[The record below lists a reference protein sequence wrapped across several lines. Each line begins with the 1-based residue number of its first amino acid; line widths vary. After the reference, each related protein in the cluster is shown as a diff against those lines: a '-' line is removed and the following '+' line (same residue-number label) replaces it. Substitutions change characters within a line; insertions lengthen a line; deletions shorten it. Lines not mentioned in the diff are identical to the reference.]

1 MQNTS
6 PSGFRLS
13 PQQQQLFISQRGNL
27 GAYSAQC
34 AVLVEGKLDRQ
45 ALVDALHKVVQ
56 RHEILR
62 TTFQRRAGMK
72 MPLQFI
78 HDPLLP
84 PLQEI
89 DLSASRPSD
98 QESTIEEYLRKDR
111 SDPKSLEQ
119 SPLLRLALFTMSIE
133 RHVLAVSLP
142 SLCVDGR
149 SLSYLVP
156 EIAYFYS
163 PGSSTVTIADEPL
176 QYADFS
182 EWQNSIL
189 ESDDEDAQ
197 SGKAYWGQQG
207 LDAPPPMALCFAGKS
222 DNSKEWA
229 PDYCVLKLG
238 SETASKVESLAR
250 ASGASTERC
259 LLAGWQALLCR
270 LVGQSEVLVSLV
282 PAERNHEEVVGALGL
297 YARGLPIRLSL
308 EIERNFT
315 ELVADVNKAV
325 GAVFQWQDYLP
336 VIENSSEVDP
346 SHRPIEFE
354 FDDRRGNYSA
364 AGINFSIYRKYC
376 DRERFNLKL
385 VCIRAEDGLT
395 LEFHFDASIFRAKD
409 VERFAECF
417 RQLLEQSIS
426 PSAGAIGTLDLLSQ
440 TDRQQL
446 LVAFN
451 QTATEYPQD
460 KTLHQLFEEQ
470 VERTP
475 NRVALVCGEAQLTYA
490 QLNVQANQLAHYLR
504 RLGVGANVCVGL
516 CVERSAEMIIG
527 LLGILKAG
535 GAYLPL
541 QPDNPKARL
550 AHLLGE
556 TKAPLLLTQEKL
568 LSQLPEFTGETVCFE
583 RVRTNL
589 QGEAKTNPQSI
600 NSSGDL
606 VYVIYTSGSTGTPK
620 GVATRHRNL
629 VNYATFIVNKLR
641 SSGTATSE
649 GLQFATVSTIGADL
663 GNTCVFPALVS
674 GGCLHVIPY
683 DVAMDGKLFGSYVS
697 LHPIDV
703 LKITPS
709 HLNSLLASQGGNALL
724 PRKVLFLGGEA
735 SSWDLIQRIATGG
748 SCKVIN
754 HYGPTETT
762 VGSLTFD
769 VGDANFESTR
779 SLTVPIGR
787 PIANTQVYLLD
798 SRLAPVPIGVPGELF
813 IGGAGVASGYLNQPE
828 QTAERFVRNPFSTDP
843 NARLYRTGDL
853 ARYLPDGNIEFLGRK
868 DAQVKIRG
876 FRIELGEVENAFRS
890 LKGVRDV
897 VAHVHADSDSTK
909 TLVAYVVSEP
919 DTHPNPSELLKAA
932 REILPSPSVPSLIA
946 FLPRLPLGPT
956 GKVDRRALP
965 PPERCA

>member
-1 MQNTS
+1 M
-6 PSGFRLS
+6 
-13 PQQQQLFISQRGNL
+13 
-27 GAYSAQC
+27 
-34 AVLVEGKLDRQ
+34 
-45 ALVDALHKVVQ
+45 
-56 RHEILR
+56 
-62 TTFQRRAGMK
+62 
-72 MPLQFI
+72 
-78 HDPLLP
+78 
-84 PLQEI
+84 
-89 DLSASRPSD
+89 
-98 QESTIEEYLRKDR
+98 
-111 SDPKSLEQ
+111 
-119 SPLLRLALFTMSIE
+119 
-133 RHVLAVSLP
+133 
-142 SLCVDGR
+142 
-149 SLSYLVP
+149 
-156 EIAYFYS
+156 
-163 PGSSTVTIADEPL
+163 
-176 QYADFS
+176 
-182 EWQNSIL
+182 
-189 ESDDEDAQ
+189 
-197 SGKAYWGQQG
+197 
-207 LDAPPPMALCFAGKS
+207 
-222 DNSKEWA
+222 
-229 PDYCVLKLG
+229 
-238 SETASKVESLAR
+238 
-250 ASGASTERC
+250 
-259 LLAGWQALLCR
+259 
-270 LVGQSEVLVSLV
+270 
-282 PAERNHEEVVGALGL
+282 
-297 YARGLPIRLSL
+297 
-308 EIERNFT
+308 
-315 ELVADVNKAV
+315 
-325 GAVFQWQDYLP
+325 
-336 VIENSSEVDP
+336 
-346 SHRPIEFE
+346 
-354 FDDRRGNYSA
+354 
-364 AGINFSIYRKYC
+364 
-376 DRERFNLKL
+376 
-385 VCIRAEDGLT
+385 
-395 LEFHFDASIFRAKD
+395 
-409 VERFAECF
+409 
-417 RQLLEQSIS
+417 
-426 PSAGAIGTLDLLSQ
+426 
-440 TDRQQL
+440 
-446 LVAFN
+446 
-451 QTATEYPQD
+451 
-460 KTLHQLFEEQ
+460 
-470 VERTP
+470 
-475 NRVALVCGEAQLTYA
+475 
-490 QLNVQANQLAHYLR
+490 
-504 RLGVGANVCVGL
+504 
-516 CVERSAEMIIG
+516 
-527 LLGILKAG
+527 
-535 GAYLPL
+535 
-541 QPDNPKARL
+541 
-550 AHLLGE
+550 
-556 TKAPLLLTQEKL
+556 
-568 LSQLPEFTGETVCFE
+568 
-583 RVRTNL
+583 
-589 QGEAKTNPQSI
+589 
-600 NSSGDL
+600 
-606 VYVIYTSGSTGTPK
+606 IYTSGSTGTPK

-697 LHPIDV
+697 QHPIDV